1 MKPLIVLLVT
11 FGLALAATRLLAG
24 QVDYLL
30 AGNVAMAIMLIFTG
44 IAHVPYVR
52 GMAQMLP
59 AWLPAK
65 NAWVYGTGL
74 LEVAGGVG
82 LLLPAVRP
90 LAATCLLV
98 FFVLIFPGNVISA
111 RKHLDYQRGTLTGP
125 GLGYLWFRVPLQLL
139 FLGWTWYFGLHL
151 AGA

>member
-1 MKPLIVLLVT
+1 MKPLIVLLAA
-11 FGLALAATRLLAG
+11 FCLALAATRLFAG

-30 AGNVAMAIMLIFTG
+30 AGNVAMAVMLIFTG

-65 NAWVYGTGL
+65 HAWIYGTGL

>member
-1 MKPLIVLLVT
+1 MKPLLVLLVA
-11 FGLALAATRLLAG
+11 FGLALAATKLLGG
-24 QVDYLL
+24 QVNYLL
-30 AGNVAMAIMLIFTG
+30 AGNVAMAVMLFFTG
-44 IAHVPYVR
+44 VAHIPYVR

-82 LLLPAVRP
+82 LLLPALRP

-98 FFVLIFPGNVISA
+98 FFVLILPANIISA

-125 GLGYLWFRVPLQLL
+125 GPGYLWFRVPLQLL

>member
-1 MKPLIVLLVT
+1 MKPLLVLLVA
-11 FGLALAATRLLAG
+11 FGLALAATKLLGG
-24 QVDYLL
+24 QVNYLL
-30 AGNVAMAIMLIFTG
+30 AGNVAMAVMLFFTG
-44 IAHVPYVR
+44 VAHIPYVR

-74 LEVAGGVG
+74 LE
-82 LLLPAVRP
+82 
-90 LAATCLLV
+90 AATCLLV
-98 FFVLIFPGNVISA
+98 FFVLILPANIISA

-125 GLGYLWFRVPLQLL
+125 GPGYLWFRVPLQLL

-151 AGA
+151 ASA